1 MAASLFAASRMT
13 RQTHSN
19 RVASSD
25 HMRRKKAMS
34 DKSTLARSIAPED
47 IKIGTY
53 VMTLHRCYQIPMS
66 KCSVIGD
73 PEIVIIPVIM
83 RPFFTELP
91 SKVVQVCLPYIVVE
105 RENRKTDIIDTRVE
119 MLAVVSKDFGKAA
132 RKSHLPKKTKK
143 PKKSKKTQKKKQGK
157 KSKK

>member
-1 MAASLFAASRMT
+1 
-13 RQTHSN
+13 
-19 RVASSD
+19 
-25 HMRRKKAMS
+25 MRRKKDMS
-34 DKSTLARSIAPED
+34 DKSTLARPIAPED
-47 IKIGTY
+47 IKVGTY

-73 PEIVIIPVIM
+73 PEIVIIPVVM

-105 RENRKTDIIDTRVE
+105 RENRKTDIIDTRAE
-119 MLAVVSKDFGKAA
+119 MLALVSNEFGKKA
-132 RKSHLPKKTKK
+132 RKPHLPKKKKK
-143 PKKSKKTQKKKQGK
+143 PKKSKKSKNAKKGK